1 MGPKSVK
8 KARDLRARLADPE
21 YQAER
26 NRDLWRS
33 LTRTEHTEGG
43 GEFDLE
49 LICADNERLLCH
61 QFVLA
66 MASRFLSDLIK
77 TNCAVMLDSSLRS
90 VGPLVISLPEV
101 GGYGVRGVLSML
113 YNGFTEFPHGESS
126 LGNQIKEAFKILKID
141 VFKLKDRSSVK
152 VVGWEE
158 FSDSDQYK
166 ERKSF
171 EKLQSSP
178 AEPAAAP
185 VKKNNTKDN
194 ILSSINEA
202 LELEEVSPVT
212 PVRTALAQT
221 MVGEQRKPTQDI
233 VVLNPNP
240 RPASSRK
247 RTISPALYTCRYLS
261 TYHMYDIYSNSLAL
275 DCYKLLVLQIND

>member
-1 MGPKSVK
+1 
-8 KARDLRARLADPE
+8 
-21 YQAER
+21 
-26 NRDLWRS
+26 
-33 LTRTEHTEGG
+33 
-43 GEFDLE
+43 
-49 LICADNERLLCH
+49 
-61 QFVLA
+61 
-66 MASRFLSDLIK
+66 
-77 TNCAVMLDSSLRS
+77 
-90 VGPLVISLPEV
+90 
-101 GGYGVRGVLSML
+101 ML

-141 VFKLKDRSSVK
+141 IFKLNNRSSVK

-171 EKLQSSP
+171 EKKKNK
-178 AEPAAAP
+178 
-185 VKKNNTKDN
+185 KKNNTKDN
-194 ILSSINEA
+194 ILSSIDEA